1 MLIHFAPSAIV
12 DDVQWVLIRCVAIAR
27 RVIDLMSRALTFNA
41 SCHVTT
47 LFTDR
52 AVLQRIVEFLEPTNG
67 SSAFANR
74 LNSQVASI
82 LLRAHIGELVEVMM
96 ED

>member
-1 MLIHFAPSAIV
+1 
-12 DDVQWVLIRCVAIAR
+12 
-27 RVIDLMSRALTFNA
+27 MSGA

-52 AVLQRIVEFLEPTNG
+52 AILQRVVEFLGATDG
-67 SSAFANR
+67 SSAVANR
-74 LNSQVASI
+74 LNSKVTSI
-82 LLRAHIGELVEVMM
+82 LLRAHVGELVEVMM

>member
-1 MLIHFAPSAIV
+1 M
-12 DDVQWVLIRCVAIAR
+12 
-27 RVIDLMSRALTFNA
+27 
-41 SCHVTT
+41 TT

-74 LNSQVASI
+74 LNSQVASS